1 MAKTPT
7 TTTAAETPKSQAKP
21 RVIDDPSVKEVYAD
35 DFVGLFGVGPNFHLT
50 FAARRPAPGGTGDQT
65 RLVSSR
71 LVLPL
76 EAMLDMYGA
85 LQSAV
90 TRLQSTGVIRARQPD
105 EPKAGK
111 GK

>member
-7 TTTAAETPKSQAKP
+7 TTPEAAPKAPPKP
-21 RVIDDPSVKEVYAD
+21 RIIDDPSVKEVYAD

-90 TRLQSTGVIRARQPD
+90 TRLQSTGVIRVREPD
-105 EPKAGK
+105 KAGK
-111 GK
+111 K

>member
-7 TTTAAETPKSQAKP
+7 TTPAAAPKSAPKP
-21 RVIDDPSVKEVYAD
+21 RIVDDPSVKEVYAD

-50 FAARRPAPGGTGDQT
+50 FAARRPAPGETGDQT
-65 RLVSSR
+65 RQVSSR

-90 TRLQSTGVIRARQPD
+90 TRLQSTGVIRVREPD
-105 EPKAGK
+105 KK
-111 GK
+111 